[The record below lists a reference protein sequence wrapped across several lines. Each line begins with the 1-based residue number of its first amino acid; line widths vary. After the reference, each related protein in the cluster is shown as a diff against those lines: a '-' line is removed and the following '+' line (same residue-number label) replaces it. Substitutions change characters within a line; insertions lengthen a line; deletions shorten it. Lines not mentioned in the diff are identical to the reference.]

1 MPTQEAPQPNWR
13 PISSL
18 PLIATAID
26 GMLEAAREQYPA
38 LEQAKNR
45 PGVLDDFTVE
55 RVVNV
60 YTQQASDLWLYEE
73 PLRRWKEQKL
83 TQAQHQEVTRL
94 EGQLEQLRTQIDTIL
109 LLVKDLLPM
118 TIESLMSKSDLEI
131 AMDVLSGKLQL
142 P

>member
-1 MPTQEAPQPNWR
+1 ML
-13 PISSL
+13 SS
-18 PLIATAID
+18 AI
-26 GMLEAAREQYPA
+26 EQYPA

-55 RVVNV
+55 RVVSV

-73 PLRRWKEQKL
+73 QLRRWKEQKL
-83 TQAQHQEVTRL
+83 TQAQHFEVTRL
-94 EGQLEQLRTQIDTIL
+94 QEQLEQLRTQIDAIL
-109 LLVKDLLPM
+109 LLAKALKPM

-131 AMDVLSGKLQL
+131 ATDILSGKLQL

>member
-1 MPTQEAPQPNWR
+1 MPVQQDPHPNWQ

-26 GMLEAAREQYPA
+26 GMLSSAIEQYPA

-55 RVVNV
+55 RVVSV

-73 PLRRWKEQKL
+73 QLRRWKEQKL
-83 TQAQHQEVTRL
+83 TQAQHFEVTRL
-94 EGQLEQLRTQIDTIL
+94 QEQLEQLRAQIDAIL
-109 LLVKDLLPM
+109 SLAKDLKSI
-118 TIESLMSKSDLEI
+118 TIESLLNRSDLEI

>member
-1 MPTQEAPQPNWR
+1 MPTQENPQPNWQ

-18 PLIATAID
+18 PLIATALD
-26 GMLEAAREQYPA
+26 GMLEGAREQFPT

-55 RVVNV
+55 RVVSA

-73 PLRRWKEQKL
+73 QLRRWKEQKL
-83 TQAQHQEVTRL
+83 TQAQHLEVTRL
-94 EGQLEQLRTQIDTIL
+94 EGQLEQLRTQIDAIL
-109 LLVKDLLPM
+109 SLAKALKPM
-118 TIESLMSKSDLEI
+118 TIESLLGKSDLEI

>member
-1 MPTQEAPQPNWR
+1 MPTQEAPQPNWQ

-18 PLIATAID
+18 PLIATALD
-26 GMLEAAREQYPA
+26 GMLSSAIEQYPA

-45 PGVLDDFTVE
+45 PGALDDFTVE
-55 RVVNV
+55 RIVSV

-73 PLRRWKEQKL
+73 QLRRWKEQKL
-83 TQAQHQEVTRL
+83 TQAQQKEVTRL
-94 EGQLEQLRTQIDTIL
+94 ERQLEQLRTQIDAIL
-109 LLVKDLLPM
+109 LLVKDLKPM
-118 TIESLMSKSDLEI
+118 TIESLLNKSDLEI

>member
-1 MPTQEAPQPNWR
+1 MPVQQDPQPNWQ

-26 GMLEAAREQYPA
+26 GMLEGAREQYPA
-38 LEQAKNR
+38 LEQAKHR

-55 RVVNV
+55 RVVSV

-73 PLRRWKEQKL
+73 QLRRWKEQKL
-83 TQAQHQEVTRL
+83 TQAQHFEVIRL
-94 EGQLEQLRTQIDTIL
+94 EGQLEQLRTLLDAIL
-109 LLVKDLLPM
+109 SLAKDLKPM
-118 TIESLMSKSDLEI
+118 TIESLMSKSDFYI
-131 AMDVLSGKLQL
+131 AIDVLSGKLER

>member
-1 MPTQEAPQPNWR
+1 MPTQENPQPNWQ

-26 GMLEAAREQYPA
+26 GMLEAAKEQYPA

-55 RVVNV
+55 RVVSV

-73 PLRRWKEQKL
+73 QLRQWKEQKL
-83 TQAQHQEVTRL
+83 SQAQHQEVTRL
-94 EGQLEQLRTQIDTIL
+94 EGQLEQLRTQIDAIL
-109 LLVKDLLPM
+109 LLVKDLKPM
-118 TIESLMSKSDLEI
+118 TIKSLMSKSDLEI

>member
-1 MPTQEAPQPNWR
+1 MSTQEAPQPNWQ

-18 PLIATAID
+18 PGIATAID
-26 GMLEAAREQYPA
+26 GMLEAAKEQYPA

-55 RVVNV
+55 RVVSV

-73 PLRRWKEQKL
+73 QLRRWKEQKL
-83 TQAQHQEVTRL
+83 TPAQHQEVTRL
-94 EGQLEQLRTQIDTIL
+94 EGQLEQLRTQIDAIL
-109 LLVKDLLPM
+109 SLVKDLKPM

-131 AMDVLSGKLQL
+131 ASDVLSGKLQL

>member
-1 MPTQEAPQPNWR
+1 MPTQEAPQPNWQ

-26 GMLEAAREQYPA
+26 GMLEGAREQYPA

-45 PGVLDDFTVE
+45 PGALDDFTIE
-55 RVVNV
+55 RVVSV

-73 PLRRWKEQKL
+73 QLRRWKEQKL
-83 TQAQHQEVTRL
+83 TQAQHLEVTRL
-94 EGQLEQLRTQIDTIL
+94 EGQLEQLRAQIDAIL
-109 LLVKDLLPM
+109 SLAKALKPM
-118 TIESLMSKSDLEI
+118 TIESLMGKSDLEI
-131 AMDVLSGKLQL
+131 AIDVLSGKLQL

>member
-1 MPTQEAPQPNWR
+1 MPTQATPQPNWQ

-26 GMLEAAREQYPA
+26 GMLEGAREQYPA

-60 YTQQASDLWLYEE
+60 YTQQASDLWLYQEQ
-73 PLRRWKEQKL
+73 LRRWKEQKL
-83 TQAQHQEVTRL
+83 TQAQHLEVTRL
-94 EGQLEQLRTQIDTIL
+94 EGQLEQLRTQIDAIL
-109 LLVKDLLPM
+109 SLAKALKPM
-118 TIESLMSKSDLEI
+118 TIESLLGKSDLEI
-131 AMDVLSGKLQL
+131 ALDVLSGKLQH

>member
-1 MPTQEAPQPNWR
+1 MPVQQDPQPNWQ

-45 PGVLDDFTVE
+45 PGSLDDFTVE

-73 PLRRWKEQKL
+73 QLRRWKEQKL
-83 TQAQHQEVTRL
+83 TQAQHKEVTRL
-94 EGQLEQLRTQIDTIL
+94 EGQLEQLRTLLDAIL
-109 LLVKDLLPM
+109 SLAKALKPM

-131 AMDVLSGKLQL
+131 AIDVLSGKLER